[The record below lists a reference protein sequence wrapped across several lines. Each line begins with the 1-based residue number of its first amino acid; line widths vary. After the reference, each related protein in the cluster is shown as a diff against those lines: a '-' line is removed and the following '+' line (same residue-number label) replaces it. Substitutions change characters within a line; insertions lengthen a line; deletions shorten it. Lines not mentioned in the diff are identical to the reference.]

1 MRKIPALVAAGGL
14 LLSMTACATQSAAG
28 GMDGCEPVIASGD
41 ASAAISA
48 SGEVGTSPEIEL
60 PSPLYAAE
68 NERSVLTVGDGP
80 MIGEGAPVIFQFSI
94 FNGRDGSLL
103 QESEYGENGG
113 TILTATEDAT
123 TNPGIEDALMCTTV
137 GSRIAI
143 VLSPEDSHG
152 GQGIAQLGVEA
163 DDSLVYV
170 IDVAEAFLPKA
181 DGVNQLVARND
192 LPAVVTAPNGT
203 PGITVPDAEAPADLI
218 VETVKAGDGETVEAD
233 DQVVVHYTGVLWDG
247 GTVFDSSWQ
256 NGAPALFT
264 LDSVVPGFAE
274 ALEGAQVGS
283 QVLAVIPPELAYGD
297 EGSGSVPAG
306 STLVFVI
313 DVLGIR

>member
-14 LLSMTACATQSAAG
+14 LLSLTACATQSASG
-28 GMDGCEPVIASGD
+28 GAAGCEPAIPSGD

-48 SGEVGTSPEIEL
+48 TGEIGSSPEVEL
-60 PSPLYAAE
+60 PTPLYASE
-68 NERSVLTVGDGP
+68 NERSVLTAGEGDLV
-80 MIGEGAPVIFQFSI
+80 GEGAPVIFQFSI

-123 TNPGIEDALMCTTV
+123 TNPGIEDALVCTTV
-137 GSRIAI
+137 GSRIAV

-170 IDVAEAFLPKA
+170 IDVREAFLPKA

-192 LPAVVTAPNGT
+192 LPAVVTAPDGT
-203 PGITVPDAEAPADLI
+203 PGITVPAAEAPSELLA
-218 VETVKAGDGETVEAD
+218 ETVKAGDGDAIEAG
-233 DQVVVHYTGVLWDG
+233 DQFVVHYTGVLWDG
-247 GTVFDSSWQ
+247 GTVFDSSWET
-256 NGAPALFT
+256 GSPALFT
-264 LDSVVPGFAE
+264 LDGIVPGLAE
-274 ALEGAQVGS
+274 ALEGQKVGS

-297 EGSGSVPAG
+297 AGSGSVPAG
-306 STLVFVI
+306 ATLVFVVDI
-313 DVLGIR
+313 LGIR

>member
-1 MRKIPALVAAGGL
+1 VRKIPALVAAGGL
-14 LLSMTACATQSAAG
+14 LLSLTACATQSASG
-28 GMDGCEPVIASGD
+28 GAAGCEPAIPLGD

-48 SGEVGTSPEIEL
+48 TGEIGSSPEVEL
-60 PSPLYAAE
+60 PTPLYASE
-68 NERSVLTVGDGP
+68 NERSVLTAGEGDLV
-80 MIGEGAPVIFQFSI
+80 GEGAPVIFQFSI

-123 TNPGIEDALMCTTV
+123 TNPGIEDALVCTAV
-137 GSRIAI
+137 GSRIAV

-170 IDVAEAFLPKA
+170 IDVREAFLPKA

-192 LPAVVTAPNGT
+192 LPAVVTAPDGT
-203 PGITVPDAEAPADLI
+203 PGITVPAAEAHTELLA
-218 VETVKAGDGETVEAD
+218 ETVKAGDGDAIEAG
-233 DQVVVHYTGVLWDG
+233 DQFVVHYTGVLWDG
-247 GTVFDSSWQ
+247 GTVFDSSWET
-256 NGAPALFT
+256 GSPALFT
-264 LDSVVPGFAE
+264 LDGIVPGLAE
-274 ALEGAQVGS
+274 ALEGQKVGS

-297 EGSGSVPAG
+297 AGSGSVPAG
-306 STLVFVI
+306 ATLVFVVDI
-313 DVLGIR
+313 LGIR